1 MVFRHPVK
9 ALVIASLAGAGLLAG
24 CAREAPEETGTC
36 TDCNVL
42 LIVADTLRA
51 DRLGA
56 YAYER
61 PTSPFFDQISERGV
75 LFEQTRATAS
85 CTFPSVNSLLTSR
98 EAIIFLN
105 EETRPGIPDTVR
117 SLPEMLAETGRRTL
131 AVSASPVVRD
141 TPSKHNPK
149 GGFGRGF
156 EVFDESVVWAHGT
169 HVTLKAQE
177 LLEGIGD
184 DPFFLYLHYMDPHDP
199 YVPLKP
205 FEGLFAGDYDG
216 PHEFVPAGDPNP
228 FSAMI
233 REKTFKELAD
243 VERDIGHL
251 SNLYDESIRTFDHA
265 LEQLFKV
272 LESKGVLDETLILI
286 TADHGEAF
294 YEHGVVKHCY
304 TVFDNEV
311 HVPLLALGP
320 QVEKGRVQVAASLL
334 DVVPTVLEYLGLEP
348 EPELA
353 GRSLLP
359 FLGDPTLAGDGR
371 LAFSGMGVYRSAT
384 DGRFKLIRHLAE
396 DQYGLFD
403 IQEEPS
409 EKVDV
414 LDDQRREFFRL
425 RGALL
430 EWIEANEGE
439 KSAAEREDLAK
450 EIEEELRSL
459 GYLG

>member
-9 ALVIASLAGAGLLAG
+9 ALVIASLAAAGLLAG
-24 CAREAPEETGTC
+24 CAQEAPEETGTC

-56 YAYER
+56 YDYER

-216 PHEFVPAGDPNP
+216 PHEFVTAGDPNP

-233 REKTFKELAD
+233 REKTFDELAD

-265 LEQLFKV
+265 LEQLFTV

-294 YEHGVVKHCY
+294 YEHGVVGG
-304 TVFDNEV
+304 DQDQR
-311 HVPLLALGP
+311 L
-320 QVEKGRVQVAASLL
+320 VEHA
-334 DVVPTVLEYLGLEP
+334 LGLEH
-348 EPELA
+348 
-353 GRSLLP
+353 R
-359 FLGDPTLAGDGR
+359 
-371 LAFSGMGVYRSAT
+371 
-384 DGRFKLIRHLAE
+384 
-396 DQYGLFD
+396 
-403 IQEEPS
+403 EE
-409 EKVDV
+409 
-414 LDDQRREFFRL
+414 
-425 RGALL
+425 LL
-430 EWIEANEGE
+430 EGVVEG
-439 KSAAEREDLAK
+439 AD
-450 EIEEELRSL
+450 
-459 GYLG
+459 G